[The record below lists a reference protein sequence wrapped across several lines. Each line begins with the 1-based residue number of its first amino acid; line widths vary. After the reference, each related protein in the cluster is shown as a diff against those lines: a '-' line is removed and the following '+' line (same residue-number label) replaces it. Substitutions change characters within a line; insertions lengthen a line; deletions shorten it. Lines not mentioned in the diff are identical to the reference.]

1 MPCSLPTDSEVSDY
15 SDDEPDDTN
24 NPRPYDSDD
33 EFYGAEE
40 MDRRATEDLIRRYIN
55 RPITPPRPVVRRQ
68 VGGDRNP
75 AGLASRIISM
85 VHDVNPEVPL
95 MNADGHLD
103 PDATLDMLLR
113 DDDQEEAGPVAVRG
127 NSGTQTTN
135 RERDEYFDRYLEDME
150 RRIASARTPL
160 TIETHFPAPEHTPSG
175 RPFMILSRAVRPPPF
190 VSHHMDLGTFRRA
203 EEAHRRLGEEN
214 GRPNPADPDEPFVS
228 PYAGLLGGLRMPFL
242 RDHRQQPSVAPAQ
255 SSAGETQTDP
265 PGSNEPAPGSRPL
278 PPAIADDPY
287 QMRFMV
293 VQEPTDRED
302 RTVPNVGVGQAGQPN
317 RPPDPPPPDDHQ
329 RSSRFRYIMG
339 RQYSRPTSNGLVVD
353 ALPNGD
359 RVRRNGSE

>member
-33 EFYGAEE
+33 EFYGADE
-40 MDRRATEDLIRRYIN
+40 MDRRATEDLFRRYIN

-95 MNADGHLD
+95 MNADGHLN
-103 PDATLDMLLR
+103 PD
-113 DDDQEEAGPVAVRG
+113 
-127 NSGTQTTN
+127 
-135 RERDEYFDRYLEDME
+135 RDEYFDRYLEDME
-150 RRIASARTPL
+150 RRIASARNPL
-160 TIETHFPAPEHTPSG
+160 TIETHFPAPEHRPSG
-175 RPFMILSRAVRPPPF
+175 RPFMVVSRTVRPTPF
-190 VSHHMDLGTFRRA
+190 ESYDMSLGTFWRA
-203 EEAHRRLGEEN
+203 PEAHRRPGEEN
-214 GRPNPADPDEPFVS
+214 GRPNEADPAEPYVS
-228 PYAGLLGGLRMPFL
+228 PYAGLIGGLRMPFL
-242 RDHRQQPSVAPAQ
+242 RDHRQQPSVALAQ
-255 SSAGETQTDP
+255 SSTGGTQIDQNEPRAGPNQP
-265 PGSNEPAPGSRPL
+265 PANPAPGVRPL
-278 PPAIADDPY
+278 PAAIADDPY

-293 VQEPTDRED
+293 VQEPTDEEN
-302 RTVPNVGVGQAGQPN
+302 RTVPHVEQATGPN
-317 RPPDPPPPDDHQ
+317 REARQPDPPPPNDHQ

-339 RQYSRPTSNGLVVD
+339 RQYSRPTSDGLVID
-353 ALPNGD
+353 TLPNGD